1 LAGKALI
8 LVENL
13 SVPLDRR
20 VWQESTALRD
30 AGWEIHV
37 ICPQGTTL
45 DTEREIRIDGIQ
57 IHRYPLRVAT
67 GGPAGF
73 VLEYSSALWHTLRLA
88 HRIGPVDVVHAC
100 NPPDLFF
107 LVALA
112 LKRHGARFVF
122 DQHDLVPELYLSR
135 FGRGEGLLYR
145 AACRLER
152 ATYRAA
158 DVVIATNESYRQV
171 ALTRGGKRPGQ
182 VFVVRSAPETERFRP
197 VPPDTTLKRNKPHL
211 LCYLGVMGPQDGVDC
226 ALRALAVLRD
236 QLGRRDWHA
245 VFVGSGD
252 AFPDMVALS
261 RSLGLQDCVEFTG
274 RIPDEDLLRYL
285 STADVCLAPDPL
297 NPLND
302 VSTMNKIMEYMAM
315 ARPIVS
321 FDLRETRVSAGGAA
335 LYAPPNDE
343 PAFATLIARL
353 LDDPEQR
360 RRMGALGRDRVNG
373 TLSWAR
379 SRQALLEAYCAA
391 VSHPTVRTA

>member
-1 LAGKALI
+1 
-8 LVENL
+8 
-13 SVPLDRR
+13 
-20 VWQESTALRD
+20 
-30 AGWEIHV
+30 
-37 ICPQGTTL
+37 
-45 DTEREIRIDGIQ
+45 
-57 IHRYPLRVAT
+57 
-67 GGPAGF
+67 
-73 VLEYSSALWHTLRLA
+73 
-88 HRIGPVDVVHAC
+88 
-100 NPPDLFF
+100 
-107 LVALA
+107 
-112 LKRHGARFVF
+112 
-122 DQHDLVPELYLSR
+122 
-135 FGRGEGLLYR
+135 
-145 AACRLER
+145 
-152 ATYRAA
+152 
-158 DVVIATNESYRQV
+158 
-171 ALTRGGKRPGQ
+171 
-182 VFVVRSAPETERFRP
+182 
-197 VPPDTTLKRNKPHL
+197 
-211 LCYLGVMGPQDGVDC
+211 MGPQDGVDC
-226 ALRALAVLRD
+226 ALRALAVLRA
-236 QLGRRDWHA
+236 QLGRHDWHA

-261 RSLGLQDCVEFTG
+261 RTLDLQDCVEFTG

-360 RRMGALGRDRVNG
+360 RRMGALGQDRVNG